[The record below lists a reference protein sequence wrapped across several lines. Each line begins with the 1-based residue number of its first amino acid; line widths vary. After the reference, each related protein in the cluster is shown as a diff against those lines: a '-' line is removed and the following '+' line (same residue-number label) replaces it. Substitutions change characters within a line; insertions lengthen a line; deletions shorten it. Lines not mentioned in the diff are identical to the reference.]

1 MQRLDL
7 LRATGS
13 ARPIIG
19 MVHLQPLPG
28 APEPADT
35 TVLLEA
41 ACRDAETLTAGGVDA
56 ILIENYG
63 DVPFFPDAVPAE
75 TVAAMTRA
83 VLEVRRVTGLP
94 LGVNVLRN
102 DARSALAI
110 AAATGAS
117 FIRVNVHS
125 GAMLTDQGWVTGRAH
140 ETLRVR
146 AQINAPVAILADVL
160 VKHAVP
166 PWGLDIESAAR
177 DCWERGR
184 ADALI
189 VSGTATGAA
198 TQADQL
204 AATRAAVP
212 DAPLLIGSGLN
223 EQNAAALLA
232 HADGAIVGSALQARG
247 RAGGGVELQRVVRL
261 MEVIR
266 SALP

>member
-28 APEPADT
+28 APAPADIM
-35 TVLLEA
+35 VMLEA

-63 DVPFFPDAVPAE
+63 DAPFFPDSVPAE

-83 VLEVRRVTGLP
+83 VLEVRLATDLP

-102 DARSALAI
+102 DAGSALAI
-110 AAATGAS
+110 AAASGAS

-140 ETLRVR
+140 ETLRAR
-146 AQINAPVAILADVL
+146 ARFDAPVAILADVL
-160 VKHAVP
+160 VKHAVA
-166 PWGLDIESAAR
+166 PWGLDIEAAAR

-189 VSGTATGAA
+189 VSGAATGAA
-198 TQADQL
+198 TEADRL
-204 AATRAAVP
+204 EAVRAAVP

-232 HADGAIVGSALQARG
+232 HADGAIVGSALQEGG
-247 RAGGGVELQRVVRL
+247 RAGGVVELQRVVRL

-266 SALP
+266 SVLR

>member
-1 MQRLDL
+1 MERLDL

-19 MVHLQPLPG
+19 MVHLHPLPG
-28 APEPADT
+28 APAPTDLT
-35 TVLLEA
+35 DMLDA
-41 ACRDAETLTAGGVDA
+41 ACRDALTLTSGGVDA

-63 DVPFFPDAVPAE
+63 DVPFFPDRVPPE

-83 VLEVRRVTGLP
+83 VLEIRRVTHLP

-102 DARSALAI
+102 DARSALAV
-110 AAATGAS
+110 ATATGAS
-117 FIRVNVHS
+117 FIRVNVHA
-125 GAMLTDQGWVTGRAH
+125 GAMLTDQGWITSRAH
-140 ETLRVR
+140 ETLRTR

-166 PWGLDIESAAR
+166 PWGLDVEAAAR

-184 ADALI
+184 ADALV

-198 TQADQL
+198 TRADRL
-204 AATRAAVP
+204 EAVRAAVP

-223 EQNAAALLA
+223 EENAAALLA
-232 HADGAIVGSALQARG
+232 HADGAIVGSALQAGG
-247 RAGGGVELQRVVRL
+247 RAGGVVELQRVIRL

-266 SALP
+266 SVTP